1 VIASTLHAERLT
13 NLTAQE
19 QYAAVELFRGTI
31 NRHSFIAFRDDSLAN
46 HHSIH
51 FNGTTWQRYIPIR
64 QPRVVCIQERLPP
77 GAAAVLI
84 NQDHVDTDLI
94 HPIDSSEKRLFDLLD
109 GRKTITE
116 IMNGGAHSMGTNL
129 QLDSTRN
136 FFKRLWQYDHIV
148 FDASKAVP

>member
-1 VIASTLHAERLT
+1 MTKVI
-13 NLTAQE
+13 
-19 QYAAVELFRGTI
+19 
-31 NRHSFIAFRDDSLAN
+31 
-46 HHSIH
+46 
-51 FNGTTWQRYIPIR
+51 
-64 QPRVVCIQERLPP
+64 CIQERLPP
-77 GAAAVLI
+77 GVAGVLI

-116 IMNGGAHSMGTNL
+116 IMNGRAHSMGTNL